1 MEQQR
6 IWLIAGIASA
16 AILLVC
22 AATGTIGYLL
32 LRDTFAALGS
42 HAGTASVDG
51 NIAAQPEAG
60 TGVLLQDDFSDP
72 GSGWERAG
80 YIDGKYRLTVD
91 GANYTVWDINRSFD
105 LVRLDDVRIEVDVA
119 QIEGLIDSSFGVACR
134 IDDDR
139 MYSFEISTDGWYAI
153 TKMIGEDITVL
164 VEAEEFSEAIQPGE
178 ATYRIRGDCIGDR
191 LALYING
198 EKVAEAQDDELQY
211 GSAGLQISSYDAPKA
226 VAEFDNVVVS
236 KP

>member
-1 MEQQR
+1 MGQQR
-6 IWLIAGIASA
+6 VWLIAGIVSA
-16 AILLVC
+16 VILLC
-22 AATGTIGYLL
+22 TATGTLSFFL
-32 LRDTFAALGS
+32 LRDTVAALGTN
-42 HAGTASVDG
+42 AGTTNVAA
-51 NIAAQPEAG
+51 NAEAQPGSG

-80 YIDGKYRLTVD
+80 YVDGKYRLTVED
-91 GANYTVWDINRSFD
+91 VNYTVWDINRSFD
-105 LVRLDDVRIEVDVA
+105 LVRLDDVQIEVDVA

-139 MYSFEISTDGWYAI
+139 MYSFEFSTDGWYAI

-164 VEAEEFSEAIQPGE
+164 AEAEELSETIHAGE
-178 ATYRIRGDCIGDR
+178 ATNRIRGDCIGNH
-191 LALYING
+191 LVLYING
-198 EKVAEAQDDELQY
+198 EKVAEAQDDQLQY

-226 VAEFDNVVVS
+226 TAEFDNVVIS